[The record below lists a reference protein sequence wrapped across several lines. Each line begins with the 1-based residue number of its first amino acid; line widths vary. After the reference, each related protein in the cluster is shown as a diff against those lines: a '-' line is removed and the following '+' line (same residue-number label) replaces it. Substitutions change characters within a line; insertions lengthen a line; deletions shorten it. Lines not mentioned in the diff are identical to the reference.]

1 MKIDKEEYEVWREHP
16 VTAAVFTQLRE
27 LAENRKQVW
36 VHQSWDTGKCE
47 PAALAMLRG
56 QAEAFAFLPNADHA
70 KLFGD
75 EE

>member
-1 MKIDKEEYEVWREHP
+1 MKIDPEEYEAWCEHP
-16 VTAAVFTQLRE
+16 CTVAVFAALRE

-36 VHQSWDTGKCE
+36 IHQSWDTGKCE